1 MEPKS
6 YHHDLTDKQWGITMA
21 YLRQYQRPGRPLKWE
36 LGEIINAILS
46 VVANGVC
53 GLMIFLLG
61 KRLIIILTNGEGVKG
76 GF

>member
-21 YLRQYQRPGRPLKWE
+21 YLPQYQGPGYPLEWE

-46 VVANGVC
+46 VVANGIC

-61 KRLIIILTNGEGVKG
+61 ERLIIILTNGEKIKG

>member
-6 YHHDLTDKQWGITMA
+6 YHRDLTDKQWGIAMA
-21 YLRQYQRPGRPLKWE
+21 YLPQHQGSSRPLKWE
-36 LGEIINAILS
+36 LGEIINAILP

-61 KRLIIILTNGEGVKG
+61 ERLITILTNGEKIKG

>member
-6 YHHDLTDKQWGITMA
+6 HHRDLTDKQWGITIA
-21 YLRQYQRPGRPLKWE
+21 YLPQYQGPGYPLEWE

-46 VVANGVC
+46 VGTNRVC
-53 GLMIFLLG
+53 DLMIFLLG
-61 KRLIIILTNGEGVKG
+61 ERLIIIFTYGERIKG

>member
-6 YHHDLTDKQWGITMA
+6 YHRDLTDKQWGITMA
-21 YLRQYQRPGRPLKWE
+21 YLPQQQGPDRPLKWE
-36 LGEIINAILS
+36 RGEIINAILP

-61 KRLIIILTNGEGVKG
+61 KRLIIILTNGEKIKG